1 MKYIHL
7 SETNLDGVT
16 ITPKIPK
23 NFMTK
28 LGYEDS
34 TIPRISVAPT
44 IDNCILGIG
53 YNRIKDGNRRF
64 YVHEPEEN
72 SSIKVISNDEIV
84 RKNLTPD
91 AKITKESW
99 ITSECKLKCIGYID
113 ITEAKEEYET
123 VFYNGKEITKQY
135 YWNYNFVPIN
145 NYLTFK

>member
-7 SETNLDGVT
+7 SETNLNGVT
-16 ITPKIPK
+16 ITPKIPN

-64 YVHEPEEN
+64 YVHEPQDY
-72 SSIKVISNDEIV
+72 SSIKVISNDEIIHE
-84 RKNLTPD
+84 NFTPD
-91 AKITKESW
+91 ASITKESW
-99 ITSECKLKCIGYID
+99 ITSECKFKCIGYID
-113 ITEAKEEYET
+113 ITEPKKEYES
-123 VFYNGKEITKQY
+123 VFYNNKEITKQY
-135 YWNYNFVPIN
+135 YWDYNFN
-145 NYLTFK
+145 SFNSQ